1 MKKIIF
7 LVFFG
12 FCIQLHIFA
21 QEENNTS
28 LPTQQKAYPN
38 EGIKAFME
46 SFVEKFNY
54 KNADKIPNDVTEIKL
69 RVKFIVEKDGTFNDI
84 NLVDDTYNFKK
95 EVERVFNEMPLWN
108 AAIHEGKNV
117 RSSFTLPLT
126 IRIDQSKSLSDE
138 IVYKTT
144 EGVNAFK
151 STLNQNK
158 IETDYFD
165 LTCNCGI
172 VKSAKNDELKT
183 EEFMLQS
190 QDDQAIYNIAF
201 RKMDAEKAKEEL
213 RTIEKDAVDKNAIM
227 EKNMFNGVTATEI
240 SLSIPNGD
248 YINNYRTIF
257 LYKNEYIVGI
267 SIVSYK
273 KQIADLL
280 FEHLKSN
287 FKLKI

>member
-7 LVFFG
+7 LVLILF
-12 FCIQLHIFA
+12 IHNIPSFA
-21 QEENNTS
+21 QEKIQNARPKEGLEVFYKKFVNELK
-28 LPTQQKAYPN
+28 LPNLPQGVYEVN
-38 EGIKAFME
+38 
-46 SFVEKFNY
+46 
-54 KNADKIPNDVTEIKL
+54 L
-69 RVKFIVEKDGTFNDI
+69 RLKFIVERDGSFSNI
-84 NLVDDTYNFKK
+84 ELIDDVFQIEE
-95 EVERVFNEMPLWN
+95 EVVKVLQMMPRWIPAVNNE
-108 AAIHEGKNV
+108 GNV
-117 RSSFTLPLT
+117 RSAFTLP
-126 IRIDQSKSLSDE
+126 IKIKVKDDEQRYFANRKEKKGFIESLN
-138 IVYKTT
+138 T
-144 EGVNAFK
+144 
-151 STLNQNK
+151 NK

-257 LYKNEYIVGI
+257 LFKNEYIVGI